1 MEQTEVYAVMIIENY
16 FFLVASVL
24 ALFFAIGHAVWGQRS
39 VLGDVQAS
47 AMPLFTKHM
56 LAVIWNQ
63 PTVFH
68 FLSAVALIMAAIS
81 ASDALNDPLVLFIGM
96 VSFGFFLNYVA
107 TSLIKNRAA
116 LVQIIPQTLAL
127 MVYLG
132 IIAAGINR

>member
-1 MEQTEVYAVMIIENY
+1 MAIENH
-16 FFLVASVL
+16 FFLVAGVL

-56 LAVIWNQ
+56 LLVIWNQ

-68 FLSAVALIMAAIS
+68 FLSAVALIRAATS
-81 ASDALNDPLVLFIGM
+81 AANALNDPLVVFIGV

-116 LVQIIPQTLAL
+116 LAQIIPQTIAL
-127 MVYLG
+127 MIYLG
-132 IIAAGINR
+132 IIAAGTNR